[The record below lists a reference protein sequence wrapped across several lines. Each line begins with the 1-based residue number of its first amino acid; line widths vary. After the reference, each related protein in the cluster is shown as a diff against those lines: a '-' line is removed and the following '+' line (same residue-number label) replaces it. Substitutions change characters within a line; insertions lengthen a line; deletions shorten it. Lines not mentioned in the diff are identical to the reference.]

1 MSPDEPAKHEKM
13 RQKLELSY
21 PVLADS
27 DLDVTARY
35 GLLNDRGKLPHPAAI
50 TINKEG
56 VVTWIR
62 VDEDYLQRPSRDEL
76 QTALEGLQGSAE

>member
-27 DLDVTARY
+27 DLDVTTRY
-35 GLLNDRGKLPHPAAI
+35 GLLNDSGKLPHPAAI

-76 QTALEGLQGSAE
+76 QAALEGLQGSAE